1 MLAAYKRILVD
12 SWTRRGPLAYGLW
25 PVALVYRLLLALR
38 LRLYAWKILK
48 THRLGV
54 PVIVVGNVVAGGS
67 GKTPVVIELVRHLR
81 AAGLTPGVV
90 SRGYGRLG
98 TQCQEV
104 LDHSPVATVGD
115 EPLLIRRRSGA
126 PVFVATRRIDAARAL
141 LARFPQTNV
150 VLCDDG
156 LQHLALQ
163 RDLEVC
169 VFDDR
174 AVGNGLLLPAG
185 PLREPWP
192 RKCDLALAPGPIRGF
207 APFTVRRSF
216 ADHCS
221 QADGKVVALRDLAA
235 MDPQPGQPVW
245 ALAGIA
251 RPEQFFD
258 MLRAH
263 GIPLAGTIRLNDH
276 APVRAHDLSP
286 AANCQLL
293 CTEKDAAKVWPFRPD
308 AIAVALRLEIE
319 PAFWA
324 CLDRLLV
331 ERCGAKL
338 SLPNGHAI
346 A

>member
-1 MLAAYKRILVD
+1 MLAAYKRKLVD

-25 PVALVYRLLLALR
+25 PVALVYQVLFALR
-38 LRLYAWKILK
+38 KRLYEWKMLN
-48 THRLGV
+48 THRLAA

-81 AAGLTPGVV
+81 AVGLCPGVV
-90 SRGYGRLG
+90 SRGYGRRG

-104 LDHSPVATVGD
+104 LEDSPVATVGD
-115 EPLLIRRRSGA
+115 EPLLIRRRTGA
-126 PVFVATRRIDAARAL
+126 PVFVAAGRIDAARAL
-141 LARFPQTNV
+141 LARYPQTNV

-163 RDLEVC
+163 RDLEIC

-192 RKCDLALAPGPIRGF
+192 RACDLALAPGAIRGIAAF
-207 APFTVRRSF
+207 AVGRRL
-216 ADHCS
+216 ADHGS
-221 QADGKVVALRDLAA
+221 QMDGTVVTLRNLVAT
-235 MDPQPGQPVW
+235 DPPSGPPVW

-258 MLRAH
+258 MLRAQ
-263 GIPLAGTIRLNDH
+263 GITLAGTIRLADH
-276 APVRAHDLSP
+276 AAVFAHDLSP
-286 AANCQLL
+286 AAHCRLV
-293 CTEKDAAKVWPFRPD
+293 CTEKDAAKVWRFRPD
-308 AIAVALRLEIE
+308 ALAVALQLDLE
-319 PAFWA
+319 PAFWT
-324 CLDRLLV
+324 CLDQMLV

-338 SLPNGHAI
+338 SLPNGHAT